1 MLTWVYNIV
10 LYIPENHNLMT
21 FMYKQNTIT
30 YSQGSKLLQK
40 QIKIQSKP
48 QVTFSERQAVCE
60 CFFY

>member
-40 QIKIQSKP
+40 PNKN
-48 QVTFSERQAVCE
+48 TE
-60 CFFY
+60 